1 MKRSRTS
8 LGTCAEFA
16 RRDRTHKRLW
26 GHTSRVGSINRR
38 TIALAFIPCFAAIAT
53 RMAALLVDVPWFAAN
68 AVGVAAPAAPGEA
81 TSLSSSPSLLSK
93 PFEGRRPWPFSLFEG
108 IACRT

>member
-1 MKRSRTS
+1 M
-8 LGTCAEFA
+8 FA

-53 RMAALLVDVPWFAAN
+53 RMAALLIDVPWFAAN
-68 AVGVAAPAAPGEA
+68 AVGVE
-81 TSLSSSPSLLSK
+81 LR
-93 PFEGRRPWPFSLFEG
+93 FERRAQSH
-108 IACRT
+108 IACRGLRRYRPEAEYCGRACRL